1 MKQPAANDREGQR
14 LAGSGWWIPPLVAL
28 LGALIYVS
36 DPLALQVL
44 RNTVFDQYQRWDRAV
59 YQDTPVTI
67 VDIDE
72 ESLARI
78 GQWPWPRTYLAEL
91 IDSLHA
97 GGAAAIGLDIILA
110 EPDRTSPAAMLE
122 TWQAPADLRAA
133 LNDLPA
139 HDEVL
144 RRSIAAAPVVL
155 GHTMR
160 PEGSPDALVAYPF
173 LVAERGG
180 TPAPFLLGYDG
191 SATPLPELQQA
202 AAGIGALNFA
212 PESDGVIR
220 KMPLLLRLGDEVVP
234 ALVTEVLRVA
244 QGQPLITV
252 TTSPQRGAGVERI
265 QVGEVAIA
273 TDARGEIW
281 LRYTSGHQRRVLPAW
296 QVLQDPGLASRV
308 DGHAVLIGSSAQ
320 GLLDLRFSPLGEIV
334 PGVWIHAMA
343 LDQVL
348 LGDQLARPNWS
359 VGAELVLLVCG
370 SLLLGFIALRVPA
383 LVSAAWFGLLVATA
397 AAGGWI
403 AFQRYDLLLDPI
415 SPATALA
422 LAFVAGSLHHHFATE
437 RQQRWIQQA
446 FARYVSPN
454 RVDYLVAHP
463 EALQLGGRR
472 QECSFIFT
480 DLAGFTALME
490 SLDPD
495 AAVTLLNDYLDNMVR
510 IAFAHD
516 GTLDR
521 IVGDAVAIMFS
532 APVPQ
537 PDHAARAL
545 RCAAE
550 LHAFAADYAA
560 RARDRGIALG
570 ATRIGIHSGE
580 VTVGNFGGRTMFDY
594 RALGDPVNTAARLES
609 VNKQLGTTVCVS
621 AATLSGAPD
630 TPTRPVGRLVLKGK
644 TEPLMVHEPLF
655 ATDPA
660 RRADDAAYQAAWQ
673 QMREGDERAATLFDH
688 LAAVNPEDGLVS
700 FHAHRLKDGDRGDLV
715 VLGRK

>member
-1 MKQPAANDREGQR
+1 MNQTAANDREGQR

-28 LGALIYVS
+28 LGALIYVA

-44 RNTVFDQYQRWDRAV
+44 RNTVFDQYQRWDRAA
-59 YQDTPVTI
+59 YRDTPVTI
-67 VDIDE
+67 IDIDE

-91 IDSLHA
+91 IDNLHA
-97 GGAAAIGLDIILA
+97 GGAAAIALDIILA
-110 EPDRTSPAAMLE
+110 EPDRTSPAAMLQ
-122 TWQAPADLRAA
+122 TWQAPPDLRAA
-133 LNDLPA
+133 LADLPA

-144 RRSIAAAPVVL
+144 RQTIAAAPVVL

-160 PEGSPDALVAYPF
+160 SEGAPGTLDTYPF

-180 TPAPFLLGYDG
+180 PPASFLLGYDG
-191 SATPLPELQQA
+191 TAAPLPELQRV

-212 PESDGVIR
+212 PEADGVIR

-234 ALVTEVLRVA
+234 SLVTEALRVA
-244 QGQPLITV
+244 QGQPLVTV
-252 TTSPQRGAGVERI
+252 TTSPQRGAGIERL
-265 QVGEVAIA
+265 QVGAVGIP
-273 TDARGEIW
+273 TDARAEIW
-281 LRYTSGHQRRVLPAW
+281 LRYTRGHERRVLPAW
-296 QVLQDPGLASRV
+296 QVLQDPAMASRA
-308 DGHAVLIGSSAQ
+308 DGHVVLVGSSAQ
-320 GLLDLRFSPLGEIV
+320 GLLDLRFSPLGEII

-348 LGDQLARPNWS
+348 LGDRLARPNWS

-370 SLLLGFIALRVPA
+370 SLLLGFIALRVRA

-454 RVDYLVAHP
+454 RVEYLVEHP

-510 IAFAHD
+510 IAFDHD

-545 RCAAE
+545 RCAAD
-550 LHAFAADYAA
+550 LHAFATSYAA
-560 RARDRGIALG
+560 EAQARGIALG

-580 VTVGNFGGRTMFDY
+580 VTVGNFGGRTLFDY

-621 AATLSGAPD
+621 EATLSGAPG
-630 TPTRPVGRLVLKGK
+630 TPVRPVGRLVLKGK
-644 TEPLMVHEPLF
+644 TEPLMVYEPLF
-655 ATDPA
+655 AADPA
-660 RRADDAAYQAAWQ
+660 ARVEDTAYQEAWKLMSAQ
-673 QMREGDERAATLFDH
+673 DARAPAVFAR
-688 LAAVNPEDGLVS
+688 LAAAAPEDRLVH
-700 FHAHRLKDGDRGDLV
+700 FHATRLQAGDSGDLV
-715 VLGRK
+715 VLDRK